1 MSRLG
6 PKFAKGRTADVF
18 RWGERQILK
27 LYREGFPP
35 TAAEREAA
43 LARMAHA
50 AGVRTPEVID
60 VVTVDNRPGVIF
72 QRVDGLTMLQVLSE
86 SPWRTGELA
95 RQLAALQADLHAREQ
110 PGLPPLHQYLRTAIA
125 RGKGLSEETKAA
137 VCATLDSLPDGN
149 AVCHGDFHPANIIMS
164 PAGPV
169 IIDWV
174 HATRGDPIADVANT
188 ALVFTHAVLS
198 RDVEPRIR
206 GKIDQ
211 VRSSFYGA
219 YVRHYAELR
228 TFTDEQ
234 LAAWKLLVAA
244 AGLSQHAP
252 DAQRE
257 ALVALVKE
265 LLSGR

>member
-6 PKFAKGRTADVF
+6 PRIAKGRTADVF

-60 VVTVDNRPGVIF
+60 VVTIDDRPGVIF
-72 QRVDGLTMLQVLSE
+72 ERVDGLTMLQVLSE
-86 SPWRTGELA
+86 SPWRSGDLA
-95 RQLAALQADLHAREQ
+95 RQLADLHADLHAREQ
-110 PGLPPLHQYLRTAIA
+110 PGLPPLHQYLRSAIT
-125 RGKGLSEETKAA
+125 RGKGLSGEIKAA
-137 VCATLDSLPDGN
+137 VCTTLDSLPDGN
-149 AVCHGDFHPANIIMS
+149 AVCHGDFHPANVIMS
-164 PAGPV
+164 SAGSV

-174 HATRGDPIADVANT
+174 HATRGDPLADVANT

-198 RDVEPRIR
+198 RPVEPPIR
-206 GKIDQ
+206 TRIDQ
-211 VRSSFYGA
+211 VRSSFYAA
-219 YVRHYAELR
+219 YLRHYAELR
-228 TFTDEQ
+228 FVTDEE
-234 LAAWKLLVAA
+234 LAAWKLPVAA
-244 AGLSQHAP
+244 AGLSEHAP

-257 ALVALVKE
+257 ALVSLVKE